1 MSAALIAACL
11 WALIATLIGLAPRR
25 FHWPGGIAL
34 IVTGLPLLVWVFVS
48 DGPVPGVLL
57 LAAQASVL
65 RWPLRFL
72 ARRLLRIGRKAG
84 G

>member
-1 MSAALIAACL
+1 MSASLVAACL

-25 FHWPGGIAL
+25 FHWPGAIVLIA
-34 IVTGLPLLVWVFVS
+34 TGGPLLVWVFMA
-48 DGPVPGVLL
+48 DGPVLGVLL

-72 ARRLLRIGRKAG
+72 ARRLARVGRKAG